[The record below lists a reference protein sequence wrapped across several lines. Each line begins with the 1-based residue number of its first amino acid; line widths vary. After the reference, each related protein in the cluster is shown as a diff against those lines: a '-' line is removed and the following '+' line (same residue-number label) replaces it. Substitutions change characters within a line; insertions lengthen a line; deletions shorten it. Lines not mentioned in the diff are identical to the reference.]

1 MIERVASPVSYD
13 VGVKGTVVKRHS
25 DQLRLRVDNTLYSPI
40 DRKEQIREPSDSLG
54 EPVNELLQ
62 VHLLTN
68 VMKVQTITIEKM
80 QLLVE
85 L

>member
-1 MIERVASPVSYD
+1 MIERVASPVSCD
-13 VGVKGTVVKRHS
+13 VGVKGTVVKRHI

-40 DRKEQIREPSDSLG
+40 DRKEQIREPSDSPR
-54 EPVNELLQ
+54 EPEV
-62 VHLLTN
+62 TN